1 MILGFYECFPS
12 GHTELGTGSRERRK
26 PFLCTRAVM
35 TVEKVTYVRKWLQER
50 GPMPGA
56 DVVMSKS
63 LNSKR
68 PEGAELMAITTRS

>member
-1 MILGFYECFPS
+1 
-12 GHTELGTGSRERRK
+12 
-26 PFLCTRAVM
+26 M
-35 TVEKVTYVRKWLQER
+35 TVEELTYVRKWLQEG
-50 GPMPGA
+50 GPKPGA